1 MEPSGTFFSEFSSVP
16 AGQAEDTVE
25 QTAVVRAADIDRV
38 ESEKIKHILRE
49 DYDQYEPE
57 AEQNKKK
64 RILGKLQKIVIDWI
78 QQCGRDLDKD
88 DETILSS
95 GGKIFTFGSY
105 RKGVNGPG
113 SDIDTL
119 VVAPRHI
126 DRDKH
131 FFGVLP
137 TILRK
142 TPGVKELTEVKEAQ
156 VPVIKMKFEEVDIDM
171 LFARVQLKEVG
182 NDLELLDDNILRNCD
197 PETIRSLNGC
207 RVTEQTLAI
216 VKENLDE
223 F

>member
-1 MEPSGTFFSEFSSVP
+1 MIE
-16 AGQAEDTVE
+16 
-25 QTAVVRAADIDRV
+25 
-38 ESEKIKHILRE
+38 
-49 DYDQYEPE
+49 
-57 AEQNKKK
+57 
-64 RILGKLQKIVIDWI
+64 WI
-78 QQCGRDLDKD
+78 QLCGRKLDKD
-88 DETILSS
+88 DETIINS

-131 FFGVLP
+131 FFGELP
-137 TILRK
+137 DILRK
-142 TPGVKELTEVKEAQ
+142 TPGVKELTEVREAQ
-156 VPVIKMKFEEVDIDM
+156 VPVIKMKFEDVDIDM

-182 NDLELLDDNILRNCD
+182 NDLELLHDDILRNCD
-197 PETIRSLNGC
+197 IETIRSLNGC